1 MPDPINENAILP
13 TTRLEVYDRKQRT
26 SFSGADFMVLG
37 YRAAEVHS
45 DGYLKRNIDGH
56 ASSDAFIEFANL
68 QTLSVSTTRDIAGA
82 RPLGSAWVDEYSRGA
97 RSAAGTLAFTMF
109 DGDSF
114 RKLAGVREGTTQED
128 LRWYSPDD
136 LPEFNIVLSAT
147 NEYGHTV
154 SGILLGVVITNTGI
168 TTGVQ
173 DVYTE
178 QVASYVAR
186 RWVPFKGT
194 LDLKGSLDRVLQ
206 DNPVLGDL
214 LVGAYMDSNWLPPK
228 LVPIDEETKRWQDR
242 RQRSGRISQREILE
256 SSGQVFVE

>member
-1 MPDPINENAILP
+1 MPDAINDNAILP
-13 TTRLEVYDRKQRT
+13 TTRLELYDRKQRT

-37 YRAAEVHS
+37 YRAIEVHS
-45 DGYLKRNIDGH
+45 DGYKKRNIDGNV
-56 ASSDAFIEFANL
+56 SDDAFIEFANL
-68 QTLSVSTTRDIAGA
+68 QTLSVSTTRDIAAA

-109 DGDSF
+109 DGDAF
-114 RKLAGVREGTTQED
+114 RKLAGVREGTTRED
-128 LRWYSPDD
+128 LRWYAPDD
-136 LPEFNIVLSAT
+136 LPEFNIVISAT

-154 SGILLGVVITNTGI
+154 SGILLGVVITNTGV

-178 QVASYVAR
+178 QMASYVAR

-206 DNPVLGDL
+206 DNPKLGNL
-214 LVGAYMDSNWLPPK
+214 LVQSHLDEQWLPPK
-228 LVPIDEETKRWQDR
+228 LAPIDEETKRWRDR
-242 RQRSGRISQREILE
+242 IASKLDAAETPIPDDSGGSVI
-256 SSGQVFVE
+256 